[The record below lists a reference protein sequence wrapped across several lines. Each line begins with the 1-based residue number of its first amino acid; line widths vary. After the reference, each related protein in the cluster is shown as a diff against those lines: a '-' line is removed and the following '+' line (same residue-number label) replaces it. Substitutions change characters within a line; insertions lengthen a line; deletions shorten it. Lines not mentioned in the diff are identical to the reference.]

1 MLFLNLK
8 AKEFLWV
15 CISTVINNT
24 MAINMLEK
32 PKNVNS
38 DFSFFQ
44 VQELYSLYSVEDT
57 TKYYVY
63 SFIKII
69 FILLSVL
76 FMNVSSFVSYWTCED
91 K

>member
-15 CISTVINNT
+15 CISTVINNIT
-24 MAINMLEK
+24 AINMLEK

-69 FILLSVL
+69 FILFSVL
-76 FMNVSSFVSYWTCED
+76 FMNVSSFVSYWTCKD